1 MVQSPSGAHS
11 GYGPLL
17 RLVPIAIFRPNEA
30 QPMAGI
36 GQAMPIKAEGGGT
49 ESSSLE
55 HGSSELAGQ
64 SIGQPEPLVDET
76 RWLEVVLRGRRGLS
90 QVLVRPS
97 RLSKG
102 PQICE
107 CGKRDGCLILDG
119 FAGCMRRRKCVVRV
133 FRRWFPE
140 RRRLLKLY
148 VSDGFFT

>member
-1 MVQSPSGAHS
+1 MVQATSGAHN

-17 RLVPIAIFRPNEA
+17 RLVPISILRPNEA

-36 GQAMPIKAEGGGT
+36 GQAMPIKAEECGT

-90 QVLVRPS
+90 QVSDRAS

-107 CGKRDGCLILDG
+107 CGKRDGRLILDG
-119 FAGCMRRRKCVVRV
+119 FAGCMRRRTCIVA
-133 FRRWFPE
+133 FG
-140 RRRLLKLY
+140 
-148 VSDGFFT
+148 DGSQKEGDY